1 MRKSL
6 MNTQTKI
13 AVMLIVAFL
22 AIIMLF
28 SGWVYFAIP
37 GFLHDYYYDV
47 LEIRAVAA
55 GKMELDKDQRGLDD
69 LRSVFSEKLM
79 HEQDYFFKIEKNKD
93 FKNEADSLGIPLSF
107 FETALNEGGA
117 RYQDKQLFYVAV
129 VYPSKQGNYV
139 IVSQAQDYFEESF
152 VAYLKKTLVA
162 AIIIA
167 FCVSLFIAVYYSKYI
182 FKPLREITEKV
193 QQISSENLH
202 LRLDSRNSND
212 EMDELIHTFN
222 DMLNRIET
230 AFETQNNFISNA
242 SHELRTPL
250 TAIIGEADVALSKDR
265 TPEEYKT
272 SIKVMLEEAEKLDAK
287 TNALLSLAQT
297 GFNGKIQRFERL
309 RIDQLIWDVKNT
321 VEKLNP
327 KCNLHIDTSLL
338 PEDPMKLTI
347 KGNEQLL
354 HLALANIIA
363 NACKYSDNQKVN
375 VSLGASDDHVVIVV
389 KDKGI
394 GIPAD
399 ELKYIYDPFFRA
411 SNTKNYAGYG
421 IGLPLTRNII
431 KMHQGKISV
440 SSLQGGGTTVQLTIP
455 AWRRIDE

>member
-1 MRKSL
+1 
-6 MNTQTKI
+6 
-13 AVMLIVAFL
+13 MLIVAFL

-28 SGWVYFAIP
+28 SGWVYLSIP

-47 LEIRAVAA
+47 LEIRALAA
-55 GKMELDKDQRGLDD
+55 GKMELDKDERGLND

-79 HEQDYFFKIEKNKD
+79 HEQDYFFKIDVAKD
-93 FKNEADSLGIPLSF
+93 YRQEADSLDIPLSF
-107 FETALNEGGA
+107 FEAVLSEHNA
-117 RYQDKQLFYVAV
+117 RHQDNQLFYVGI
-129 VYPSKQGNYV
+129 VYSSKQGDYIV
-139 IVSQAQDYFEESF
+139 ISQAQDYFEENF

-167 FCVSLFIAVYYSKYI
+167 FCVSLFIAVYYSRYI

-250 TAIIGEADVALSKDR
+250 TAIIGEADVVLSKER
-265 TPEEYKT
+265 TAKEYVE
-272 SIKVMLEEAEKLDAK
+272 SIKIMLEEAEKLDAK

-327 KCNLHIDTSLL
+327 ESNLHIDMSLL
-338 PEDPMKLTI
+338 PEDPTKLKI
-347 KGNEQLL
+347 RGNEQLL

-363 NACKYSDNQKVN
+363 NACKYSNNRKVS

-389 KDKGI
+389 KDRGI
-394 GIPAD
+394 GIPPD

-440 SSLQGGGTTVQLTIP
+440 SSLQDGGTTVQLTIP
-455 AWRRIDE
+455 AWRRNAE